1 MKREEIKENRLL
13 IIRELEN
20 LYFDIIKRMN
30 EINLLNNKMHFDI
43 YNDIWGSLV
52 ESTNIKMYD
61 ILTMIGFLDDINI
74 KLTQLAMVNDCCY
87 SMFVERLKQIR
98 LLVN

>member
-20 LYFDIIKRMN
+20 LYFDISKRMN
-30 EINLLNNKMHFDI
+30 EINLLNNKMHFDV
-43 YNDIWGSLV
+43 YNDIWRSLI
-52 ESTNIKMYD
+52 ESTNIKMHD
-61 ILTMIGFLDDINI
+61 IDTMICFLDAINI
-74 KLTQLAMVNDCCY
+74 NLTQLAMVNDCCY
-87 SMFVERLKQIR
+87 PMFVDRLKQIR